1 MAKKT
6 KRRTALKSIHGNRF
20 PGESAEYRAAR
31 DRLLREEL
39 ELRRSVEAV
48 AALRRGLPPG
58 GPVPKDYLFEE
69 GSPDLA
75 ESQTVRQVRMS
86 ELFRGGMTSLVVYSF
101 MYGPKMEVP
110 CPMCTSM
117 LDGLNGSAPHVLQRA
132 NLVVVAKS
140 PIHRIRAFARGRGW
154 RNLRLLSSADNS
166 YNRDY
171 HGEDEKGAQLPMLNV
186 FVKRDG
192 VIRHFW
198 ASELL
203 FAPTNPGQNQRH
215 VDLIWPLWNVLD
227 ATPEGRGKD
236 WYPKLSYG

>member
-1 MAKKT
+1 MAKKP
-6 KRRTALKSIHGNRF
+6 KRGAASKTIHGKRF
-20 PGESAEYRAAR
+20 PGESTEYRAAR
-31 DRLLREEL
+31 DRLLREEV

-48 AALRRGLPPG
+48 AKLRRALPSGGL
-58 GPVPKDYLFEE
+58 VPKDYLFEE
-69 GSPDLA
+69 GSPDLT

-86 ELFRGGMTSLVVYSF
+86 ELFRSGWTSLAVYSF

-117 LDGLNGSAPHVLQRA
+117 LDGLNGSAPHIAQRT

-171 HGEDEKGAQLPMLNV
+171 HGEDEKGVQLPMLNV

-192 VIRHFW
+192 VVRHFW

-203 FAPTNPGQNQRH
+203 FATDPGQNPRH
-215 VDLIWPLWNVLD
+215 VDLVWPLWNVLD
-227 ATPEGRGKD
+227 CTPEGRGKD
-236 WYPKLSYG
+236 WYPKLSYQ

>member
-1 MAKKT
+1 MAGKPKRKT
-6 KRRTALKSIHGNRF
+6 SFKSIHGKRF

-31 DRLLREEL
+31 DRLLREEG

-48 AALRRGLPPG
+48 AALRRSLPSG
-58 GPVPKDYLFEE
+58 GTVPQDYLFEE
-69 GSPDLA
+69 GSPDL
-75 ESQTVRQVRMS
+75 ENQTVRQVRMS
-86 ELFRGGMTSLVVYSF
+86 ELFRSGWTSLVVYSF

-117 LDGLNGSAPHVLQRA
+117 LDGLNGNAPHVVQRA

-171 HGEDEKGAQLPMLNV
+171 HGEDEKGAQWPMLNV

-203 FAPTNPGQNQRH
+203 FAPAVPGQNPRH
-215 VDLIWPLWNVLD
+215 VDLLWPLWNVLD
-227 ATPEGRGKD
+227 CTPEGRGKD
-236 WYPKLSYG
+236 WYPKLSYI